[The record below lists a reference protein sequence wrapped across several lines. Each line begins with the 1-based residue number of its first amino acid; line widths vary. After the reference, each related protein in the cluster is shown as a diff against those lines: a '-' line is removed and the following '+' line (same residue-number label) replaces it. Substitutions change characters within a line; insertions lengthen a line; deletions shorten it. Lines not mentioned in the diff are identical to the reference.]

1 MDKKELKKRKRKRI
15 RLIKSLVLVV
25 AFVVAIGATFGVTMS
40 YFGGKSKE
48 VNYDMIL
55 KTGLYIN
62 TPTTEQVEATAYV
75 VPSQVI
81 TTQCELSVK
90 SSKAATDAAVA
101 DGKTGSNGL
110 LRAIITFGDEEGTG
124 ATLTGS
130 GKESYFPVKLGN
142 TVIGNFVKYTDN
154 NYYLMTGTTI
164 GTNDEMYVIEASTGE
179 KTFTFDLRV
188 SVPSSLTNADGGKE
202 ISLKIVYQVIQAD
215 FFNDST
221 TATPKTVANAKTIFD
236 DNTVKNE
243 QSYTK

>member
-1 MDKKELKKRKRKRI
+1 MDKKEIRKRKRRRV
-15 RLIKSLVLVV
+15 RLIKSFVLVV
-25 AFVVAIGATFGVTMS
+25 AFVIAIGATFGVTMS

-48 VNYDMIL
+48 LSYDMVL

-62 TPTTEQVEATAYV
+62 TPTSETVEGSAYV

-90 SSKAATDAAVA
+90 SSTSATTAAVT
-101 DGKTGSNGL
+101 DGKTGSNAL
-110 LRAIITFGDEEGTG
+110 LRAIITFGDGGTD

-130 GKESYFPVKLGN
+130 GKEAYFPVKLN
-142 TVIGNFVKYTDN
+142 NIVIGNLVQYTDN

-164 GTNDEMYVIEASTGE
+164 GANDTMYVIESSSGE

-188 SVPSSLTNADGGKE
+188 SVPKKLTNDDAGKP
-202 ISLKIVYQVIQAD
+202 ISLKVVYQVIQAD

-236 DNTVKNE
+236 DTTVSAE
-243 QSYTK
+243 QSYTKS